1 VALALA
7 LAVAVAVDVCAC
19 YYPEPHHQNR
29 TDDYPAPTGYQ
40 EAAQRNLWMPPDLAE
55 LGGTAHLQLAGYYG
69 MVKRLDECLGRLQD
83 ALRSLPGL
91 EENTILMQTCDH
103 GSHFKTRNG
112 EYKRSCHEASIRIP
126 TAFCGGA
133 FEGGGRLSA
142 PITLLDFAPSLL
154 DACAI
159 PVPDAMQGRS
169 VLPLMTPRRHG
180 DALLDWP
187 TESFVQ
193 ISEAQIGRCGK
204 PKH

>member
-1 VALALA
+1 
-7 LAVAVAVDVCAC
+7 
-19 YYPEPHHQNR
+19 
-29 TDDYPAPTGYQ
+29 
-40 EAAQRNLWMPPDLAE
+40 M
-55 LGGTAHLQLAGYYG
+55 
-69 MVKRLDECLGRLQD
+69 
-83 ALRSLPGL
+83 
-91 EENTILMQTCDH
+91 
-103 GSHFKTRNG
+103 GS
-112 EYKRSCHEASIRIP
+112 P
-126 TAFCGGA
+126 TATMKTPDG
-133 FEGGGRLSA
+133 LSA

-204 PKH
+204 PKG

>member
-1 VALALA
+1 
-7 LAVAVAVDVCAC
+7 
-19 YYPEPHHQNR
+19 
-29 TDDYPAPTGYQ
+29 
-40 EAAQRNLWMPPDLAE
+40 MPPDLAE

-204 PKH
+204 PKHYR

>member
-1 VALALA
+1 MRRNIWQGG
-7 LAVAVAVDVCAC
+7 
-19 YYPEPHHQNR
+19 HG
-29 TDDYPAPTGYQ
+29 PA
-40 EAAQRNLWMPPDLAE
+40 R
-55 LGGTAHLQLAGYYG
+55 
-69 MVKRLDECLGRLQD
+69 
-83 ALRSLPGL
+83 
-91 EENTILMQTCDH
+91 
-103 GSHFKTRNG
+103 
-112 EYKRSCHEASIRIP
+112 
-126 TAFCGGA
+126 GGA

-193 ISEAQIGRCGK
+193 ISEAQIGRC
-204 PKH
+204 